1 LLVSAK
7 RKELS
12 VGFNISVSDKYL
24 ESAIAARAIR
34 QDLISGNIANA
45 DTPYYRPRDINF
57 EDALIEQVN
66 KEFSHT
72 KKLELAKTTPNMMD
86 PIEDDPAKPTIFFRD
101 GHLARNDGNSV
112 DLDVETTELAKNNI
126 MYNAAIE
133 ALKKDAA
140 IFRAVLTESKNI

>member
-1 LLVSAK
+1 MS
-7 RKELS
+7 
-12 VGFNISVSDKYL
+12 FQISISDKYL
-24 ESAIAARAIR
+24 ESALAARAIR

-57 EDALIEQVN
+57 EDALIKEVN
-66 KEFSHT
+66 KEFGHQ

-86 PIEDDPAKPTIFFRD
+86 PLEDDPAKPTIFFRD

-126 MYNAAIE
+126 MYNAVIE